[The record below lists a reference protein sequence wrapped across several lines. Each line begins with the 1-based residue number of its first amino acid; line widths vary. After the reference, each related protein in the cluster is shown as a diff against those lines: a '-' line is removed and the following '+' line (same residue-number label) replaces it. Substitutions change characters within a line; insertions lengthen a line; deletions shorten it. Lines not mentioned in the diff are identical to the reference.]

1 MKKLIWIITILI
13 VPIIFTS
20 CGNFYTYNQKRSIS
34 LTPDFVRLNVDI
46 NDIEYLGKTEI
57 SVSSRQY
64 IGFIKVIDSINNS
77 PYNYQNVR
85 VTELSGPADINLK
98 NEMKKAAYKVVD
110 EFPEATYY
118 VVTND
123 YKQINRMF
131 LGKKEVRRM
140 EIQAFKYK
148 VEMN

>member
-1 MKKLIWIITILI
+1 MKKNIWILTILI
-13 VPIIFTS
+13 APIVFTS

-34 LTPDFVRLNVDI
+34 LTPDFVRLGIEMD
-46 NDIEYLGKTEI
+46 DFEYLGKTEI

-64 IGFIKVIDSINNS
+64 IGFIKVIDSINNEV
-77 PYNYQNVR
+77 YNYRNIQ
-85 VTELSGPADINLK
+85 VTDLSGPADIELNR
-98 NEMKKAAYKVVD
+98 EMKKAAYKVVD

-118 VVTND
+118 VISND
-123 YKQINRMF
+123 KKEINRMF

-148 VEMN
+148 VEM

>member
-13 VPIIFTS
+13 VPVIFTS
-20 CGNFYTYNQKRSIS
+20 CSNFYTYSQKRSIS

-46 NDIEYLGKTEI
+46 NDFEYLGQTEI

-64 IGFIKVIDSINNS
+64 IGFIKVIDSINNR
-77 PYNYQNVR
+77 PYNYRDIR
-85 VTELSGPADINLK
+85 VTELSGPADINLR

-118 VVTND
+118 VISND

-131 LGKKEVRRM
+131 LGKKEVHRM